1 MILNKLKL
9 KHLILII
16 PFILSINLV
25 SRLLKIDQKSRSED
39 VIPENVKKINYYRES
54 NKLCDREFGIK
65 EIIDVAKLSVVEIN
79 TMKNSGSGFIVS
91 HRNGRTLI
99 LTNSH
104 VVNRNPTVMVKWT
117 DETSDIGKV
126 VYDGKGEKL
135 NDLALVELN
144 GIKGN
149 TLKLKLRNS
158 IIGEEVI
165 SVGFPKG
172 LGFSI
177 TRGIISAIRL
187 KNKIIQ
193 TDAAINSGNSGGP
206 LIDNTGCV
214 VGVNTFVFKDT
225 EGLNF
230 AISSIHANQF
240 INEFFKNPTYYKIP
254 SPKESLTNPS
264 NYFQN
269 VPEKNIKL
277 NTKLLLDNGCQDTTV
292 KQSNFKSYLYLKE
305 KLEIDY
311 EEINTKKK
319 AEDVLKL
326 TCKLLSSR
334 FKNYGSFVF
343 YKRGIALNF
352 LGSNK
357 EAIDTLNKAAK
368 ISTSE
373 EELANIL
380 FEKANIFNLLN
391 KKEKACLNWGLS
403 SSYGNKKSKLFKN
416 KYCI

>member
-144 GIKGN
+144 G
-149 TLKLKLRNS
+149 
-158 IIGEEVI
+158 
-165 SVGFPKG
+165 
-172 LGFSI
+172 
-177 TRGIISAIRL
+177 
-187 KNKIIQ
+187 KI
-193 TDAAINSGNSGGP
+193 
-206 LIDNTGCV
+206 
-214 VGVNTFVFKDT
+214 
-225 EGLNF
+225 
-230 AISSIHANQF
+230 
-240 INEFFKNPTYYKIP
+240 
-254 SPKESLTNPS
+254 
-264 NYFQN
+264 
-269 VPEKNIKL
+269 
-277 NTKLLLDNGCQDTTV
+277 
-292 KQSNFKSYLYLKE
+292 
-305 KLEIDY
+305 
-311 EEINTKKK
+311 
-319 AEDVLKL
+319 
-326 TCKLLSSR
+326 LS
-334 FKNYGSFVF
+334 
-343 YKRGIALNF
+343 
-352 LGSNK
+352 
-357 EAIDTLNKAAK
+357 T
-368 ISTSE
+368 
-373 EELANIL
+373 
-380 FEKANIFNLLN
+380 
-391 KKEKACLNWGLS
+391 
-403 SSYGNKKSKLFKN
+403 
-416 KYCI
+416 